1 MYYLRIP
8 LAIACVIATCLS
20 LGAAESANG
29 PGPGDE
35 SSRPLTIEVSEKP
48 LDLVLQWISQRSGM
62 NISCNEEEQPKVTM
76 RLINVS
82 WQEAV
87 EQLARKYDMVIEKR
101 SDRIW
106 ELTRPPKVRME
117 FQNAQL
123 TVVLDALAAQAG
135 VNIVISDQVSGDRTL
150 TMNLT
155 GVPWREALD
164 VIVKA
169 MGYVW
174 IEQDYD
180 IIRVVT
186 PDSVQKDLQ
195 TRVYQLNYTPGET
208 ASQLI
213 TVSMSEDGKVE
224 HDSRTNSLILT
235 DTPSNLD
242 AAVEILR
249 ELDRRTQEVQ
259 IEMKFVEFNVSD
271 ALNFGFSGALDL
283 HIQDFGSVA
292 SSFFPFSANAGRFVG
307 PTRDEA
313 NAKNNWQSPALLERG
328 TRVMS
333 GNLSFEALNTLNSS
347 EVVQTPNILTLNN
360 TEAQIE
366 IVDQV
371 RWAETTT
378 TSTDAGTEV
387 TLEEAED
394 SPIDIGIEITVLP
407 HITNDGFVSI
417 DLTAK
422 DETFEFQT
430 FFSEESTNAK
440 QIQLP
445 QVSSK
450 RIKSSIMVADGETAV
465 IGGIL
470 SNSTEETESRIPLL
484 GSIPVLGY
492 LFRNHDEQTVQ
503 RDLTIFVTPRIIE
516 LSDQDDLED
525 AKLRLREQLS
535 GLQLREE
542 TEEGSSTLGD

>member
-1 MYYLRIP
+1 MSYLRIT
-8 LAIACVIATCLS
+8 LAIACVLATSLS
-20 LGAAESANG
+20 LGAAEDANVSG
-29 PGPGDE
+29 SE
-35 SSRPLTIEVSEKP
+35 ASRPLTIEVSEKP
-48 LDLVLQWISQRSGM
+48 LDLVLQWIGQRSGM
-62 NISCNEEEQPKVTM
+62 NITCNEEDQPKVTM

-87 EQLARKYDMVIEKR
+87 EQIARKYDMVIERR

-135 VNIVISDQVSGDRTL
+135 VNIVISDEVSGDRTL

-213 TVSMSEDGKVE
+213 TVAMSDDGKVE

-235 DTPSNLD
+235 DTPNNLD

-283 HIQDFGSVA
+283 HIQDFGTVA
-292 SSFFPFSANAGRFVG
+292 TSFFPFSANAGRFVG
-307 PTRDEA
+307 PTRDVA
-313 NAKNNWQSPALLERG
+313 NATNNWQSPNLLESS
-328 TRVMS
+328 TRMMS
-333 GNLSFEALNTLNSS
+333 GNLAFEALNTLNSS

-378 TSTDAGTEV
+378 TTTDAGTEV

-394 SPIDIGIEITVLP
+394 SPIDIGIEIAVLP

-470 SNSTEETESRIPLL
+470 SNSTEETETRIPLL

-503 RDLTIFVTPRIIE
+503 RDLTIFVTPRIIQ

-535 GLQLREE
+535 GLQLRED
-542 TEEGSSTLGD
+542 TEEGSTTLGD

>member
-1 MYYLRIP
+1 MCYLRIP